1 MKFGIHY
8 SIGVN
13 ADPQADDYIRVAQKA
28 EELGYH
34 SLWLGDHIV
43 IPEKIEAAYPYS
55 ADGAAGFP
63 RRAPFPDP
71 FVLLGGLALATSRI
85 LLGTSVIVI
94 PYRNPLAVAK
104 AVATVDLL
112 SHGRF
117 QFGVGVGWLKEEFD
131 ALGEDFARRARQTR
145 EYLHIMKAVWQ
156 AEPASFSGEF
166 LTFSDIHNVP
176 LPVQKPHPPIIFGGE
191 SLPALKRVADLGDGW
206 QPGTASLKVL
216 SKSVPQLQALMAE
229 RGRDYA
235 DLSVS
240 ALSAAGPLL
249 RKPEVIPQLSEL
261 GVRELIL
268 FMTAADTQKTLAVIE
283 EFAEKMMD

>member
-13 ADPQADDYIRVAQKA
+13 ANPEAEDYIRVAQKA
-28 EELGYH
+28 EECGYH

-71 FVLLGGLALATSRI
+71 FVMLGGLALATSRI

-104 AVATVDLL
+104 AVASVDLL

-145 EYLHIMKAVWQ
+145 EYLHIMKTTWQ

-166 LTFSDIHNVP
+166 LKFSDIHNMP

-191 SLPALKRVADLGDGW
+191 SLPALKRVADLGNGW

-216 SKSVPQLQALMAE
+216 SKSVPQLKSLMAE

-249 RKPEVIPQLSEL
+249 RKPEVISQLSEL
-261 GVRELIL
+261 GVQELIL
-268 FMTAADTQKTLAVIE
+268 FMTTADTQKTLTVIE
-283 EFAEKMMD
+283 DFAEKMMG

>member
-13 ADPQADDYIRVAQKA
+13 ANPEAEDYIQVAQKA

-145 EYLHIMKAVWQ
+145 EYLHIMKATWQ

-216 SKSVPQLQALMAE
+216 SKSVPQLKALMAE

-261 GVRELIL
+261 GVQELIL
-268 FMTAADTQKTLAVIE
+268 FMTTADTHKTLTVIE
-283 EFAEKMMD
+283 DFAEKMMG

>member
-13 ADPQADDYIRVAQKA
+13 ANPEAEDYIQVAQKA
-28 EELGYH
+28 EECGYH

-55 ADGAAGFP
+55 ADGEAGFP

-104 AVATVDLL
+104 AVASVDLL

-117 QFGVGVGWLKEEFD
+117 QFGVGVGWLKEEFE
-131 ALGEDFARRARQTR
+131 ALGADFARRARQTR
-145 EYLHIMKAVWQ
+145 EYLRIMKAVWQ
-156 AEPASFSGEF
+156 PEPASFSGEF
-166 LTFSDIHNVP
+166 LKFSDIHTVP

-261 GVRELIL
+261 GVQELIL
-268 FMTAADTQKTLAVIE
+268 FMTTADTQKTLTALE
-283 EFAEKMMD
+283 DFAEKMMG

>member
-13 ADPQADDYIRVAQKA
+13 ADPQADDYIQVAQKA

-104 AVATVDLL
+104 AVTTVDLL

-131 ALGEDFARRARQTR
+131 ALGEDFTRRARQTR

-216 SKSVPQLQALMAE
+216 SKSVPQLQALMTE

-249 RKPEVIPQLSEL
+249 RKPEAIPQLGEL
-261 GVRELIL
+261 GVQELIL

>member
-104 AVATVDLL
+104 AVTTIDLL

-145 EYLHIMKAVWQ
+145 EYLRVMKATWQ
-156 AEPASFSGEF
+156 TDPASFSGEF

-216 SKSVPQLQALMAE
+216 SKSVPQLKALMTE

-261 GVRELIL
+261 GVQELIL
-268 FMTAADTQKTLAVIE
+268 FMTTADTNKTLTAIE
-283 EFAEKMMD
+283 DFAEKMMG

>member
-145 EYLHIMKAVWQ
+145 EYLYIMKAVWQ

>member
-104 AVATVDLL
+104 AVTTVDLL

-131 ALGEDFARRARQTR
+131 ALGEDFGRRARQTR

-216 SKSVPQLQALMAE
+216 SKSVPQLQALMTE

-249 RKPEVIPQLSEL
+249 RKPEVIPQLSAL

>member
-104 AVATVDLL
+104 AVTTVDLL

-145 EYLHIMKAVWQ
+145 EYLRVMKATWQ
-156 AEPASFSGEF
+156 TDPASFSGEF

-216 SKSVPQLQALMAE
+216 SKSVPQLKALMTE

-261 GVRELIL
+261 GVQELIL
-268 FMTAADTQKTLAVIE
+268 FMTTADTNKTLTAIE
-283 EFAEKMMD
+283 DFAEKMMG

>member
-104 AVATVDLL
+104 AVTTVDLL

-131 ALGEDFARRARQTR
+131 ALGEDFTRRARQTR
-145 EYLHIMKAVWQ
+145 EYLHIMKAAWQ

-176 LPVQKPHPPIIFGGE
+176 LPVQNPHPPIIFGGE

-216 SKSVPQLQALMAE
+216 SKSVPQLQALMTE

-249 RKPEVIPQLSEL
+249 RKPEVIPQLGEL

>member
-13 ADPQADDYIRVAQKA
+13 ANPQAEDYIRVAQKA
-28 EELGYH
+28 EECGYH

-55 ADGAAGFP
+55 SDGAAGFP

-131 ALGEDFARRARQTR
+131 ALGEDFARRASQTR

-156 AEPASFSGEF
+156 PEPASFSGEF
-166 LTFSDIHNVP
+166 LTFSDIHTVP
-176 LPVQKPHPPIIFGGE
+176 LPVQTPHPPIIFGGE
-191 SLPALKRVADLGDGW
+191 SLPALRRVADLGDGW

-249 RKPEVIPQLSEL
+249 RKPEVIPRLSEL
-261 GVRELIL
+261 GVQELIL
-268 FMTAADTQKTLAVIE
+268 FMTTADTNKTLAALE
-283 EFAEKMMD
+283 DFAEKMLG

>member
-104 AVATVDLL
+104 AVTTVDLL

-131 ALGEDFARRARQTR
+131 ALGEDFTRRARQTR
-145 EYLHIMKAVWQ
+145 EYLHIMKAVWR

-216 SKSVPQLQALMAE
+216 SKSVPQLQALMTE

-249 RKPEVIPQLSEL
+249 RKPEVIPQLGEL

>member
-1 MKFGIHY
+1 
-8 SIGVN
+8 
-13 ADPQADDYIRVAQKA
+13 
-28 EELGYH
+28 
-34 SLWLGDHIV
+34 
-43 IPEKIEAAYPYS
+43 
-55 ADGAAGFP
+55 
-63 RRAPFPDP
+63 
-71 FVLLGGLALATSRI
+71 
-85 LLGTSVIVI
+85 
-94 PYRNPLAVAK
+94 
-104 AVATVDLL
+104 
-112 SHGRF
+112 
-117 QFGVGVGWLKEEFD
+117 
-131 ALGEDFARRARQTR
+131 
-145 EYLHIMKAVWQ
+145 MKAVWQ

-216 SKSVPQLQALMAE
+216 SKSVPQLQALMTE

-240 ALSAAGPLL
+240 ALSAAGPPPYSASQRSFPSL
-249 RKPEVIPQLSEL
+249 VSW

>member
-13 ADPQADDYIRVAQKA
+13 ADPQADDYIQVAQKA

-104 AVATVDLL
+104 AVTTVDLL

-131 ALGEDFARRARQTR
+131 ALGEDFARRAGQTR
-145 EYLHIMKAVWQ
+145 EYLHVMKAVWQ

-216 SKSVPQLQALMAE
+216 SKSVPQLKALMTE

-249 RKPEVIPQLSEL
+249 RKPEVVPQLREL
-261 GVRELIL
+261 GVQELIL
-268 FMTAADTQKTLAVIE
+268 FMTTADTNKTLTKIE
-283 EFAEKMMD
+283 DFAEKMMG

>member
-104 AVATVDLL
+104 AVTTVDLL

>member
-104 AVATVDLL
+104 AVTTVDLL

-131 ALGEDFARRARQTR
+131 ALGEDFTRRARQTR
-145 EYLHIMKAVWQ
+145 EYLHIMKAVWR

-191 SLPALKRVADLGDGW
+191 SLPALKRVADVGDGW

-216 SKSVPQLQALMAE
+216 SKSVPQLQALMTE

-249 RKPEVIPQLSEL
+249 RKPEVIPQLGEL

>member
-13 ADPQADDYIRVAQKA
+13 ADPQADDYIQVAQKA

-104 AVATVDLL
+104 AVTTVDLL

-216 SKSVPQLQALMAE
+216 SKSVPQLKALMAE
-229 RGRDYA
+229 RGRDYS
-235 DLSVS
+235 DLYIS

>member
-13 ADPQADDYIRVAQKA
+13 ADPQADDYIQVAQKA

-104 AVATVDLL
+104 AVTTVDLL

-131 ALGEDFARRARQTR
+131 ALGEDFTRRARQTR

-216 SKSVPQLQALMAE
+216 SKSVPQLQALMTE

-249 RKPEVIPQLSEL
+249 RKPEVIPQLGEL

>member
-112 SHGRF
+112 SPGRF

-131 ALGEDFARRARQTR
+131 ALGEDFGRRARQTR

-216 SKSVPQLQALMAE
+216 SKSVPQLQALMTE

-249 RKPEVIPQLSEL
+249 RKPEVIPQLGEL

-268 FMTAADTQKTLAVIE
+268 FLTTADTQKTLVVIE

>member
-104 AVATVDLL
+104 AVTTVDLL

-131 ALGEDFARRARQTR
+131 ALGEDFGRRARQTR

-216 SKSVPQLQALMAE
+216 SKSVPQLQALMTE

-283 EFAEKMMD
+283 DFAEKMMD

>member
-13 ADPQADDYIRVAQKA
+13 ADPQADDYIQVAQKA

-71 FVLLGGLALATSRI
+71 FVLLGGLALATSQI

-131 ALGEDFARRARQTR
+131 ALGEDFARRASQTR

-216 SKSVPQLQALMAE
+216 SKSVPQLQALMTE

-261 GVRELIL
+261 GVQELIL
-268 FMTAADTQKTLAVIE
+268 FMTAADTQKTLTVIE

>member
-104 AVATVDLL
+104 AVTTVDLL

-131 ALGEDFARRARQTR
+131 ALGEDFARRAGQTR

-216 SKSVPQLQALMAE
+216 SKSVPQLKALMAE

>member
-13 ADPQADDYIRVAQKA
+13 ANPEAEDYIRVAQKA
-28 EELGYH
+28 EECGYH

-104 AVATVDLL
+104 AVTTVDLL

-145 EYLHIMKAVWQ
+145 EYLHIMKTTWQ

-166 LTFSDIHNVP
+166 LKFSDIHNMP

-235 DLSVS
+235 GLSVS

-261 GVRELIL
+261 GVQELIL
-268 FMTAADTQKTLAVIE
+268 FMTTADTQKTLTAIE
-283 EFAEKMMD
+283 DFAEKMMG

>member
-13 ADPQADDYIRVAQKA
+13 ADPQADDYIQVAQKA

-71 FVLLGGLALATSRI
+71 FVLLGGLALATSQI

-131 ALGEDFARRARQTR
+131 ALGEDFARRASQTR
-145 EYLHIMKAVWQ
+145 EYLYIMKAVWQ

-176 LPVQKPHPPIIFGGE
+176 LPVQKPYPPIIFGGE

-216 SKSVPQLQALMAE
+216 SKSVPQLQALMTE

-261 GVRELIL
+261 GVQELIL
-268 FMTAADTQKTLAVIE
+268 FMTAADTQKTLTVIE

>member
-13 ADPQADDYIRVAQKA
+13 ADPQADDYIRVAEKA

-104 AVATVDLL
+104 AVTTVDLL

-131 ALGEDFARRARQTR
+131 ALGEDFTRRARQTR
-145 EYLHIMKAVWQ
+145 EYLHIMKAVWR

-216 SKSVPQLQALMAE
+216 SKSVPQLQALMTE

-249 RKPEVIPQLSEL
+249 RKPEVIPQLGEL

>member
-104 AVATVDLL
+104 AVTTVDLL

-268 FMTAADTQKTLAVIE
+268 FMTVADTQKTLAVIE

>member
-1 MKFGIHY
+1 M
-8 SIGVN
+8 
-13 ADPQADDYIRVAQKA
+13 
-28 EELGYH
+28 
-34 SLWLGDHIV
+34 

-131 ALGEDFARRARQTR
+131 ALGEDFTRRARQTR

-216 SKSVPQLQALMAE
+216 SKSVPQLQALMTE

-249 RKPEVIPQLSEL
+249 RKPEVIPQLGEL

>member
-34 SLWLGDHIV
+34 SLWLGDHVV

-55 ADGAAGFP
+55 ADGSAGFP

-104 AVATVDLL
+104 AVTTVDLL

-131 ALGEDFARRARQTR
+131 ALGEDFARRAGQTR

-191 SLPALKRVADLGDGW
+191 SMPALKRVADLGDGW

-216 SKSVPQLQALMAE
+216 SKSVPQLKALMTE

-240 ALSAAGPLL
+240 ALSAASPVL

-261 GVRELIL
+261 GVQELIL
-268 FMTAADTQKTLAVIE
+268 FMTTADTNKTLTKIE
-283 EFAEKMMD
+283 DFAEKMMG

>member
-104 AVATVDLL
+104 AVTTVDLL

-131 ALGEDFARRARQTR
+131 ALGEDFGRRARQTR

-283 EFAEKMMD
+283 DFAEKMMD

>member
-13 ADPQADDYIRVAQKA
+13 ANPEAEDYIQVAQKA
-28 EELGYH
+28 EECGYH

-71 FVLLGGLALATSRI
+71 FVILGGLGLATSRI

-104 AVATVDLL
+104 SVASVDLL

-145 EYLHIMKAVWQ
+145 EYLRIMKAVWQ
-156 AEPASFSGEF
+156 PEPASFSGEF
-166 LTFSDIHNVP
+166 LKFSDIHTVP
-176 LPVQKPHPPIIFGGE
+176 LPVQKPHPPTIFGGE

-261 GVRELIL
+261 GVQELIL
-268 FMTAADTQKTLAVIE
+268 FMTTADTNKTLTVLE
-283 EFAEKMMD
+283 DFAEKMMG

>member
-104 AVATVDLL
+104 AVTTVDLL

-131 ALGEDFARRARQTR
+131 ALGEDFTRRARQTR

-216 SKSVPQLQALMAE
+216 SKSVPQLQALMTE

-249 RKPEVIPQLSEL
+249 RKPEVIPQLGEL